1 MDARAR
7 RVADNE
13 TLFREVNERIKEV
26 NLEVA
31 ADEPSD
37 FLCECGRVDCTRPV
51 GLTLAEYEGVRG
63 DPTHFA
69 VAPGHEFPDI
79 ERVLSQN
86 ARFAVVE
93 KVAPAAAKV
102 AVERDPRG

>member
-1 MDARAR
+1 MDARTR

-13 TLFREVNERIKEV
+13 TLFREVNERVKEV
-26 NLEVA
+26 NLEFA
-31 ADEPSD
+31 ADQPAD
-37 FLCECGRVDCTRPV
+37 FLCECGRVDCTQPV
-51 GLTLAEYEGVRG
+51 ALTLAEYEAVRR

-79 ERVLSQN
+79 ERVLSQTE
-86 ARFAVVE
+86 RFAVVE
-93 KVAPAAAKV
+93 KVAPGAAKI